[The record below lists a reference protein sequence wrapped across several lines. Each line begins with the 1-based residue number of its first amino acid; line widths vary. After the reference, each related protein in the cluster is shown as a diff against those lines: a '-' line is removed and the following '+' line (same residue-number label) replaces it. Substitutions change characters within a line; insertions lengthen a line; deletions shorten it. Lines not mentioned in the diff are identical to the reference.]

1 MKKKK
6 QEETKK
12 TAESV
17 NILES
22 VPPTSPAPPKEAE
35 KLDIFSIGDLSGL
48 TLNNSTP
55 ATTTQTT
62 NPGPAPG
69 SFDLYG
75 TKQPSYPQQFYQQPM
90 QGVLPG
96 VPYGYP
102 YGQAQNMMPLNQI
115 AYGGGYNGQSHVG
128 ATFQQSPASY
138 PFNAGKPSSTVPIT
152 GANLYASPPTKWSTN
167 SNGFVNINIT
177 VWMLSIDINLAQSS
191 IWGGIPKCRTT
202 KQKYSAHLFSAF
214 ICVACTLEHE
224 SMTKDTSTIRPSIPL
239 HQFAFTFPKEKIWS
253 KSTHLIFFSIRC
265 LISSID
271 KGTRRSIGTR
281 YTFFF
286 SVESIPT
293 VDFSLLGYVEG

>member
-62 NPGPAPG
+62 NPVPAPG

-214 ICVACTLEHE
+214 ICVACTLEHK
-224 SMTKDTSTIRPSIPL
+224 SMTKDTLLQYGP
-239 HQFAFTFPKEKIWS
+239 QFRCINSHSLFQKKKSGANQLTWS
-253 KSTHLIFFSIRC
+253 
-265 LISSID
+265 SSRFVAWF
-271 KGTRRSIGTR
+271 RRSTKGQDDPLELGTL
-281 YTFFF
+281 F
-286 SVESIPT
+286 S
-293 VDFSLLGYVEG
+293 FR